1 MAFWKRH
8 FTTLLIVG
16 VFLMVPFSTIPQH
29 HQLVLEDFEETH
41 STNNQPQF
49 SEFAFFD
56 DWSSAPVYVPYDGLS
71 VSYVANQTVTAF
83 FSGDETAPDGSGQD
97 MNRFSFL
104 RSNETDFSWYSE
116 GYTRHGDYSGTNSQ
130 GRVSFHPVG
139 DGNLLVIS
147 AICNGDGTIQEN
159 QNSPTFNDPACEME
173 DGTESEGPI
182 IRMFSFSVQEN
193 NTQDLG
199 SITYHDCGRRPTSGG
214 GSGGWNYRYFTPQVS
229 NLAIHG
235 NESNFSIMLG
245 HRHNH
250 YNSQST
256 GPGWPSADSSRC
268 KIKFNGTEI
277 DTLPSSSLYAL
288 DHITIS
294 NSSGTSTRISSGLNH
309 VVHTSFTTSGKGIW
323 SGQVSNGPAAHLRC
337 EDFTNGVST
346 SLTNFSISTTYPQ
359 SGVAYLPGK
368 LTENSV
374 DKLALVDA
382 VNCTVIDSYQSYVH
396 LESNVWTDEDG
407 FTRIIA
413 GNTGNSAIMQF
424 NRTVNRGVT
433 FEVTISPNGSFMS
446 FNATSVSGNSAHYPW
461 MNQGY
466 ESWIGGQGS
475 VWARDVDGDGF
486 IDVKDLF
493 PTDAAEWADTD
504 YDGFGDNSDACP
516 TSYGNSSID
525 RYGCSDLDGD
535 GMSDL
540 TDAFVLD
547 TTQTTDSD
555 NDGYGDNLTGFRGDA
570 CPNTYGESNR
580 NGTYGCIDYDFDG
593 WADSEDVFPYDS
605 SQWSDWDGDGF
616 GDELIGYEGDA
627 CPSQYGNSTHDR
639 YGCLD
644 NDGDGW
650 SNAGDDFIHN
660 PTQYFDTDGDGYGDN
675 QSAGANMSDAFPNDG
690 TQWNDTDGDGHGD
703 NPYGTEGD
711 WFPTDPTRWQDT
723 DRDGVADEDDAFPNE
738 ASQVNDSDGDGFGD
752 NPNGSRSDAFPD
764 DPLEWID
771 SDGDG
776 YGNNQ
781 DAFPN
786 DGTQWNDTDGDDHGD
801 NPYGTQGDWFPND
814 PNRWQDSDRDG
825 VADEDDAFP
834 NEQSQTTDLDG
845 DGYGDN
851 SEGNNPDAFPN
862 DAMEWIDTDGDQVGN
877 NADAFPFDPSQTIDA
892 DGDGFGDNPLG
903 TGADKFPLDS
913 TQWSDIDGDGYGDN
927 PLGSSPDAF
936 ITDPTQWA
944 DTDGDGY
951 GDNPTGRL
959 SDAFIED
966 PTQWIDEDDDGFGD
980 NQSGNNPDPFLFD
993 FDNDGYND
1001 SIDPLPKFASPGD
1014 LDNDGVLDEEDM
1026 FLEDFREWADNDGD
1040 GVGDNADTDDDN
1052 DGWSDADEVRADTDP
1067 FSSSEQPVDSF
1078 EIVIPG
1084 TAVGLGAWDL
1094 IGIFGGVPLFAWIGF
1109 GFITRNGRTAKY
1121 EEKLRAANTRDELEG
1136 IARQWEYS
1144 LMLRMLGPH
1153 QGIRLERLRAELDD
1167 VFERQNQTLS
1177 LLEPD
1182 EYDQTTLVQEE
1193 MMQEDKQ
1200 TPEINL
1206 KPGLDAVGNPDE
1218 KGYEWI
1224 TSEDG
1229 KNWYRAQGSKDD
1241 WVEFSN

>member
-1 MAFWKRH
+1 M
-8 FTTLLIVG
+8 TLLIIG
-16 VFLMVPFSTIPQH
+16 VFLMVPFSTILQH

-49 SEFAFFD
+49 SEFALFD
-56 DWSSAPVYVPYDGLS
+56 DWSSSPVYVPYDGLS
-71 VSYVANQTVTAF
+71 VSYVANQTITAF

-116 GYTRHGDYSGTNSQ
+116 AYTRHGDYSGTNSQ
-130 GRVSFHPVG
+130 GRVSFHPTG

-147 AICNGDGTIQEN
+147 AICNGGDTIQEN

-182 IRMFSFSVQEN
+182 IRIFSFSVQEN
-193 NTQDLG
+193 NTLDLG

-214 GSGGWNYRYFTPQVS
+214 GSSGWNYRYFTPQVS
-229 NLAIHG
+229 NLAIQG

-256 GPGWPSADSSRC
+256 GPGWPSADPSRC

-277 DTLPSSSLYAL
+277 NTLPSSSLYAL

-294 NSSGTSTRISSGLNH
+294 NGSGTSTRISSGLNH

-337 EDFTNGVST
+337 EDFTNGVSV
-346 SLTNFSISTTYPQ
+346 SLTNFSIYTTYPQ

-368 LTENSV
+368 LTDNSV

-433 FEVTISPNGSFMS
+433 FEVTISPNGSFVS
-446 FNATSVSGNSAHYPW
+446 LNATSVSGNSAHYPW
-461 MNQGY
+461 QNQGY
-466 ESWIGGQGS
+466 ESWIAGQGS
-475 VWARDVDGDGF
+475 VLARDVDGDGF
-486 IDVKDLF
+486 IDVKDMF

-504 YDGFGDNSDACP
+504 GDGFGDNSDACP

-570 CPNTYGESNR
+570 CPNTFGESNR

-627 CPSQYGNSTHDR
+627 CPTVVGLSTQDR
-639 YGCLD
+639 FGCEDSD
-644 NDGDGW
+644 NDGW
-650 SNAGDDFIHN
+650 SDEGDDFPAE
-660 PTQYFDTDGDGYGDN
+660 PTQWSDRDLDGYGDN
-675 QSAGANMSDAFPNDG
+675 QTSGAALIDAFPGDTTQWNDTDGDGHGDNPYGTQGDWFPNDPQRWRDSDQDGVADEDDAFPNDATQSEDADGDGFGDDLNG
-690 TQWNDTDGDGHGD
+690 TNGDSFPNNPNEWADPDGDGYGSNADAFPNDASQWNDTDGDGHGD

-711 WFPTDPTRWQDT
+711 WFP
-723 DRDGVADEDDAFPNE
+723 
-738 ASQVNDSDGDGFGD
+738 NDS
-752 NPNGSRSDAFPD
+752 
-764 DPLEWID
+764 
-771 SDGDG
+771 
-776 YGNNQ
+776 
-781 DAFPN
+781 
-786 DGTQWNDTDGDDHGD
+786 T
-801 NPYGTQGDWFPND
+801 
-814 PNRWQDSDRDG
+814 RWQDSDRDG

-834 NEQSQTTDLDG
+834 DDATQDTEVGPGDSDG

-851 SEGNNPDAFPN
+851 AAGNRGDTFPN
-862 DAMEWIDTDGDQVGN
+862 DPDEWDDTDGDDVGN
-877 NADAFPFDPSQTIDA
+877 NEGDPFDPSQTFDA
-892 DGDGFGDNPLG
+892 DGDGFGDNPRERH
-903 TGADKFPLDS
+903 KFPEDA

-927 PLGSSPDAF
+927 AEGTTPDAF
-936 ITDPTQWA
+936 IADPTQWS
-944 DTDGDGY
+944 DVDGDGY
-951 GDNPTGRL
+951 GDNPTF
-959 SDAFIED
+959 DAFPND
-966 PTQWIDEDDDGFGD
+966 PTQWEDIDGDGFGD
-980 NQSGNNPDPFLFD
+980 NLSGNNPDPFLFD
-993 FDNDGYND
+993 LDNDGYND
-1001 SIDPLPKFASPGD
+1001 SIDPLPKLASPGD
-1014 LDNDGVLDEEDM
+1014 LDNDGVLDENDAFPEDYRWG
-1026 FLEDFREWADNDGD
+1026 DADGD
-1040 GVGDNADTDDDN
+1040 GEGDNADTDDDN
-1052 DGWSDADEVRADTDP
+1052 DGWTDTDEVRQGTDP
-1067 FSSSEQPVDSF
+1067 FSSSDQPIDGF
-1078 EIVIPG
+1078 EVIIPG
-1084 TAVGLGAWDL
+1084 TQVSLGAWDL
-1094 IGIFGGVPLFAWIGF
+1094 IGIFGGVPVFTDCHRF
-1109 GFITRNGRTAKY
+1109 RHTKRTNG
-1121 EEKLRAANTRDELEG
+1121 
-1136 IARQWEYS
+1136 
-1144 LMLRMLGPH
+1144 
-1153 QGIRLERLRAELDD
+1153 
-1167 VFERQNQTLS
+1167 
-1177 LLEPD
+1177 
-1182 EYDQTTLVQEE
+1182 
-1193 MMQEDKQ
+1193 
-1200 TPEINL
+1200 
-1206 KPGLDAVGNPDE
+1206 
-1218 KGYEWI
+1218 
-1224 TSEDG
+1224 
-1229 KNWYRAQGSKDD
+1229 
-1241 WVEFSN
+1241 